1 MPEALKKRRLADVL
15 RELRRPKV
23 AAMLALGFSSGLPF
37 LLSQGTFGYWLRDG
51 GTALTAI
58 GFLSWVGFAYTFK
71 YLWAPFIDR
80 LPAPLLGRLG
90 RRKGWVLITQI
101 LIGAALLGMAGFGVH
116 GPGGL
121 VTIGVFAVVVAFAS
135 ATQDIAVD
143 AWRIESATDGDE
155 LGLLTAT
162 FQIGYRAAIWI
173 TQALIL
179 ILAQFV
185 GWSISYAVM
194 ATLMLVGI
202 GAAVLTREPERA
214 DEVLEASAPLS
225 SLRGIYDAI
234 AGPLIEFFRVHG
246 PTAILMLLMISLYR
260 LPEFV
265 IGPVAGP
272 FYHDLGLA
280 KATVGTIRGSVGL
293 VASIAGI
300 AMGGVLVL
308 RLGYLRTLILGAVIQ
323 GLGVSVYAFL
333 AAVGPKLWMF
343 AIAMA
348 SDNFCYAL
356 AGVALVTYMSS
367 LTSLGYTAT
376 QYALL
381 SSTYTIFGKFLEGF
395 SGAAVD
401 ALTPGRTLMQA
412 YTVFYTGAGAIA
424 LPAIAMC
431 LVLIRLQHKQHIA
444 AKDAPSPE
452 GMASAQLKK

>member
-1 MPEALKKRRLADVL
+1 MPETHKKRKLIDVL
-15 RELRRPKV
+15 REFRRPKV
-23 AAMLALGFSSGLPF
+23 AAMFALGFSSGLPF
-37 LLSQGTFGYWLRDG
+37 LLSQGTFGYWLRDE

-58 GFLSWVGFAYTFK
+58 GFLAWVGFAYTFK

-90 RRKGWVLITQI
+90 RRKGWVLITQV
-101 LIGAALLGMAGFGVH
+101 LIGAALIGMAAFGVH

-121 VTIGVFAVVVAFAS
+121 VAIGILALIVAFAS

-143 AWRIESATDGDE
+143 AWRIESASDSDE

-162 FQIGYRAAIWI
+162 FQLGYRVALWV
-173 TQALIL
+173 TQALVL
-179 ILAQFV
+179 ILAQFA
-185 GWSISYAVM
+185 GWSLSY
-194 ATLMLVGI
+194 TLMAALMLI
-202 GAAVLTREPERA
+202 GVVAALLTPEPERA
-214 DEVLEASAPLS
+214 DAVLALAAPLTS
-225 SLRGIYDAI
+225 ARGIYDAI

-246 PTAILMLLMISLYR
+246 PAAFLMLLMISLYR

-280 KATVGTIRGSVGL
+280 KATVGAIRGSVGL

-308 RLGYLRTLILGAVIQ
+308 RLGYLRALILGAVIQ
-323 GLGVSVYAFL
+323 GLGVSVYAVL

-343 AIAMA
+343 AAAMA

-401 ALTPGRTLMQA
+401 ALTPGRSLMGA
-412 YTVFYTGAGAIA
+412 YSIFYSGAGAIA
-424 LPAIAMC
+424 LPAIVMC
-431 LVLIRLQHKQHIA
+431 LVLIRMQRKQLIA
-444 AKDAPSPE
+444 AKSAPLPRPAE
-452 GMASAQLKK
+452 G